1 MSWWLIQII
10 VLLAFLPWLPV
21 ALRQLSTWPA
31 GPQTFGASDAPV
43 VVLRTLSE
51 GLSAPRD
58 DALWLAL
65 FAFFVLLGLLP
76 PGRPSLIGLLYLLA
90 PLLVMFAL
98 ALFKDAFLKFLL
110 VASPPFV
117 LLVANG
123 MMRLSAYAAQ
133 FARPATRVVAPALL
147 LLLSVP
153 SALAM
158 QNYYFD
164 PHFARDDYR
173 GLAQW
178 VAALARPGD
187 AIMLDA
193 PGQQEI
199 FNYYFH
205 GTTPVYPLPRQRPP
219 DAAATQR
226 ELETIAAGHPRLFA
240 VFWATDES
248 DPARVVESWLSTH
261 TFKASDRWYG
271 NVRLALYASTR
282 TKDQHPL
289 NAQWE
294 QGISLV
300 SYSDA
305 GQEPNADD
313 VMPLTLNWHADQPL
327 NTRYKVF
334 VHLLDPRGFVIAQRD
349 SEPAGGA
356 RPTTTWQPGETILD
370 DYGLLIPFGTP
381 PLNYRLEF
389 GLYDLETGQRLKTTT
404 GADHITSE
412 VVRVLA
418 APQAPPLAVFEMQ
431 AVSGITASGLQLLG
445 YRLDKLG
452 AEGQA
457 DATVH
462 AGDAVHLVLY
472 WRKRESAPEE
482 RYRLSVGTLVRETTP
497 TDGLYPVA
505 QWGVGEVVRDDQI
518 IALPAGWRAGQYP
531 LTLNGQKLTDVDVR

>member
-1 MSWWLIQII
+1 NLSGHDDSRDCFGAQNAPRNDQRHKVDMRSTNFGKAPLRAFVSSWFVWWLLVQMI

-31 GPQTFGASDAPV
+31 GPQTFGASDAPL

-65 FAFFVLLGLLP
+65 CAFFMLVGLLP
-76 PGRPSLIGLLYLLA
+76 LGRSSLVALVYLLA

-98 ALFKDAFLKFLL
+98 ALFKDAFLKLLL

-117 LLVANG
+117 LLVASG
-123 MMRLSAYAAQ
+123 MMRLSAYAARIAQ
-133 FARPATRVVAPALL
+133 PATRVVAPALL
-147 LLLSVP
+147 LVLSVP

-173 GLAQW
+173 GLAEW
-178 VAALARPGD
+178 VAALARPDD

-199 FNYYFH
+199 FNYYYH
-205 GTTPVYPLPRQRPP
+205 GSTPVYPLPRQRPP

-226 ELETIAAGHPRLFA
+226 ELETIAAAHARIFA

-305 GQEPNADD
+305 GQEPNAGD
-313 VMPLTLNWHADQPL
+313 VMALTLNWHADQPL
-327 NTRYKVF
+327 STRYKVF

-356 RPTTTWQPGETILD
+356 RPTTTWLPGETILD

-389 GLYDLETGQRLKTTT
+389 GLYDPETGQRLKTTT
-404 GADHITSE
+404 GADHVTSE
-412 VVRVLA
+412 VVRVLP
-418 APQAPPLAVFEMQ
+418 APQAPPLAAFEMQ

-457 DATVH
+457 DATIH
-462 AGDAVHLVLY
+462 AGDAVHLVLF
-472 WRKRESAPEE
+472 WRKREPAPEE
-482 RYRLSVGTLVRETTP
+482 RYRLSVGTLVR
-497 TDGLYPVA
+497 
-505 QWGVGEVVRDDQI
+505 
-518 IALPAGWRAGQYP
+518 
-531 LTLNGQKLTDVDVR
+531 